1 MPEALLVIDMLND
14 FVLPGAPLEVPNT
27 RKIVAAIR
35 RRIDLARSK
44 GFPVIYVCD
53 AHLPDDP
60 EFSRMHWPP
69 HAVRGTAGAQV
80 IAELAPQGTDPVVE
94 KTGYSGFHQT
104 GMEGL
109 LQALKVDRLILTG
122 CVTNICV
129 LYTAYDAVSRGYEVT
144 VPTDCIAALADDDGK
159 FALKQ
164 MEEVL
169 GVKVLRP

>member
-14 FVLPGAPLEVPNT
+14 FVLPDAPLEVPNT

-35 RRIDLARSK
+35 RRIDLARAK
-44 GFPVIYVCD
+44 GCPVIYVCD

-60 EFSRMHWPP
+60 EFTRINWPP
-69 HAVRGTAGAQV
+69 HAIRGSAGAQV
-80 IAELAPQGTDPVVE
+80 ITELAPAGTDPVVE

-109 LQALKVDRLILTG
+109 LQALRVDRLILTG

-144 VPTDCIAALADDDGK
+144 VPADCVAALADDDGK

-169 GVKVLRP
+169 GVEVLRP